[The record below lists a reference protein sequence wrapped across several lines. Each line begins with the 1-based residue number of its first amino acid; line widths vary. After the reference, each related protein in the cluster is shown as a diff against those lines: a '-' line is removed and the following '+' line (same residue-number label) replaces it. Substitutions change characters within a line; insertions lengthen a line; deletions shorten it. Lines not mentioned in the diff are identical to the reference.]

1 MKGFYIVTKKTNYS
15 LWHQAV
21 TLFTEISK
29 SLIKGKKETTTQKRR
44 YNVHLV
50 SDIDRFSLREPSLA
64 VVEEPVTLN
73 ALTMST
79 INQNCQS
86 KLHASLDVHLCI
98 RRIHHWHLIF
108 FFFGCIALTQTWRRK
123 ISMIPAILNLQSFVI
138 RFEILM
144 CLRWKRVHGILRWI
158 SLELYCDK
166 RVWFY

>member
-29 SLIKGKKETTTQKRR
+29 ILIKGKKETTTQKRR

-64 VVEEPVTLN
+64 VVGEPVTLN

-98 RRIHHWHLIF
+98 RRIHNWHLIF
-108 FFFGCIALTQTWRRK
+108 FFLGCIALTQTWRRK
-123 ISMIPAILNLQSFVI
+123 ISMIPA
-138 RFEILM
+138 M
-144 CLRWKRVHGILRWI
+144 LRNSVRNSDVPPMKKGAWNITMN
-158 SLELYCDK
+158 
-166 RVWFY
+166 

>member
-1 MKGFYIVTKKTNYS
+1 MKGFYIVTKKTNNS
-15 LWHQAV
+15 RWHQAV

-29 SLIKGKKETTTQKRR
+29 SLIKGKKETTTQKRQ

-64 VVEEPVTLN
+64 VVGEPVTLN

-108 FFFGCIALTQTWRRK
+108 FFGVSYINDSSNTLLAEIRNSVRNSDVPLMKKGAWNATMNSLGAL
-123 ISMIPAILNLQSFVI
+123 L
-138 RFEILM
+138 
-144 CLRWKRVHGILRWI
+144 
-158 SLELYCDK
+158 
-166 RVWFY
+166 

>member
-64 VVEEPVTLN
+64 VVGEPVTLN
-73 ALTMST
+73 ALIMST

-108 FFFGCIALTQTWRRK
+108 FFWVHSSYADLTAKNINDSSNTQL
-123 ISMIPAILNLQSFVI
+123 A
-138 RFEILM
+138 E
-144 CLRWKRVHGILRWI
+144 LRNSVRNSDVPPMKKGAWNITMN
-158 SLELYCDK
+158 
-166 RVWFY
+166 

>member
-1 MKGFYIVTKKTNYS
+1 M
-15 LWHQAV
+15 

-29 SLIKGKKETTTQKRR
+29 SLIKGKKETTQKRQ
-44 YNVHLV
+44 YNAHLV

-64 VVEEPVTLN
+64 VVGEPVTLN

-108 FFFGCIALTQTWRRK
+108 FLVHSSYTDLTAKNINDSSNTVLAELRNSVRNSDVPLMKKGAWNATMNSLGAL
-123 ISMIPAILNLQSFVI
+123 L
-138 RFEILM
+138 
-144 CLRWKRVHGILRWI
+144 
-158 SLELYCDK
+158 
-166 RVWFY
+166 

>member
-1 MKGFYIVTKKTNYS
+1 M
-15 LWHQAV
+15 

-50 SDIDRFSLREPSLA
+50 SDIDRFSLREPPLA
-64 VVEEPVTLN
+64 VVGVPVALN

-98 RRIHHWHLIF
+98 GRIHHWHLIF
-108 FFFGCIALTQTWRRK
+108 FFLVHSSYTDLTAKNINDSSNTQL
-123 ISMIPAILNLQSFVI
+123 A
-138 RFEILM
+138 E
-144 CLRWKRVHGILRWI
+144 LRNSVRNSDVPPMKKGAWNITMN
-158 SLELYCDK
+158 
-166 RVWFY
+166 

>member
-1 MKGFYIVTKKTNYS
+1 M
-15 LWHQAV
+15 

-29 SLIKGKKETTTQKRR
+29 SLIKGKKETTQKRQ
-44 YNVHLV
+44 YNAHVV

-64 VVEEPVTLN
+64 VVGEPVTLN

-108 FFFGCIALTQTWRRK
+108 FFLVHSSYTDLTAKNINDSSNTLLAELRNSVRNSDVPLMKKGAWNATMNSLGAL
-123 ISMIPAILNLQSFVI
+123 L
-138 RFEILM
+138 
-144 CLRWKRVHGILRWI
+144 
-158 SLELYCDK
+158 
-166 RVWFY
+166 